1 MAMANFEMA
10 ETVRQARQDELAAC
24 LARAAML
31 VAELNGGLEPS
42 ASSNAEWPKFADD
55 PDLITP
61 DYAAKR
67 AGVDASTIRKWCQ
80 AYGIGKMYGCRRWR
94 VSVTRL
100 QAYLAR

>member
-1 MAMANFEMA
+1 MA
-10 ETVRQARQDELAAC
+10 EAHVQDDQRQALQDELSAC
-24 LARAAML
+24 LARAASIA
-31 VAELNGGLEPS
+31 AELIGGPETSSPEPD
-42 ASSNAEWPKFADD
+42 AEWPKFADD

-94 VSVTRL
+94 VSVKRL